1 VLHHGS
7 QVTSAPDAE
16 GRHPYPGRDGDARRV
31 EHLAFAREFPS
42 GDATATECA
51 QSLIL
56 ASSRFTEADTR
67 ALRRH
72 GLSIAARILL
82 ATIEGAG
89 ESLPANVLA
98 GRLLVTGA
106 SITSLVDTLERRGL
120 VRRVRPESDRRV
132 VLIELTDAAQP
143 VIDAYLAEVTALHA
157 AEFAIFTADE
167 REQLTTLLA
176 RLAAHITTLEVETI
190 TAAAK
195 PRRRRRRANAS
206 RKRGSQRN

>member
-1 VLHHGS
+1 L
-7 QVTSAPDAE
+7 TSTRDSEAPPPAD
-16 GRHPYPGRDGDARRV
+16 RGRDAAARRV

-42 GDATATECA
+42 GDPSATECA
-51 QSLIL
+51 QNLIY

-72 GLSIAARILL
+72 GLSIAARIML

-89 ESLPANVLA
+89 EPLPANVLA
-98 GRLLVTGA
+98 ERLLVTGA

-120 VRRVRPESDRRV
+120 VRRVRPDSDRRIV
-132 VLIELTDAAQP
+132 QIELTDAAQP
-143 VIDAYLAEVTALHA
+143 VIDSYLAEVTALHA
-157 AEFAIFTADE
+157 AEFAIFTAEE

-176 RLAAHITTLEVETI
+176 RLAAHITTLDVETI

-195 PRRRRRRANAS
+195 PRRALRKAKTP
-206 RKRGSQRN
+206 RKRSSQRN

>member
-1 VLHHGS
+1 L
-7 QVTSAPDAE
+7 TSRSDAE
-16 GRHPYPGRDGDARRV
+16 APPADGGRDAAARRV
-31 EHLAFAREFPS
+31 DRRAFAREFPS
-42 GDATATECA
+42 GDPSATECA
-51 QSLIL
+51 QNLIL

-72 GLSIAARILL
+72 GLSIAARIML

-89 ESLPANVLA
+89 EPLPANVLA
-98 GRLLVTGA
+98 ERLLVTGA

-120 VRRVRPESDRRV
+120 VRRVRPDNDRRI

-143 VIDAYLAEVTALHA
+143 VIDAYLAEVTSLHA

-176 RLAAHITTLEVETI
+176 RLAAHITTLDLDSI

-195 PRRRRRRANAS
+195 PRRTLRTAKS
-206 RKRGSQRN
+206 RQRKGAHHD

>member
-1 VLHHGS
+1 LS
-7 QVTSAPDAE
+7 STSDATE
-16 GRHPYPGRDGDARRV
+16 TPVDGGHDAAARRV
-31 EHLAFAREFPS
+31 EHLAFTREFPS
-42 GDATATECA
+42 GDPSATECA
-51 QSLIL
+51 QNLIL

-67 ALRRH
+67 GLRRH
-72 GLSIAARILL
+72 GLSIAARITL

-89 ESLPANVLA
+89 EPLPANVLA
-98 GRLLVTGA
+98 ERLLVTGA

-120 VRRVRPESDRRV
+120 VRRVRPDSDRRV

-157 AEFAIFTADE
+157 AEFAIFTAEE

-176 RLAAHITTLEVETI
+176 RFAAHIATLDVEAI

-195 PRRRRRRANAS
+195 PRRALRKS
-206 RKRGSQRN
+206 KSPRKRSSMSN

>member
-1 VLHHGS
+1 L
-7 QVTSAPDAE
+7 TSTGDAAAP
-16 GRHPYPGRDGDARRV
+16 PVDGGAVAARRV
-31 EHLAFAREFPS
+31 EHQAFAREFPS
-42 GDATATECA
+42 GDPSATECA
-51 QSLIL
+51 QNLIL

-72 GLSIAARILL
+72 GLSIAARIML

-89 ESLPANVLA
+89 EPLPASVLA
-98 GRLLVTGA
+98 ERLLVSGA

-120 VRRVRPESDRRV
+120 VRRVRPDSDRRV

-157 AEFAIFTADE
+157 AEFAIFTSDE

-176 RLAAHITTLEVETI
+176 RLAAHITTLDVEAI

-195 PRRRRRRANAS
+195 PRKAL
-206 RKRGSQRN
+206 RKTKTPRPS

>member
-1 VLHHGS
+1 LS
-7 QVTSAPDAE
+7 STSAATATPVD
-16 GRHPYPGRDGDARRV
+16 GGRDAAARRI
-31 EHLAFAREFPS
+31 EQLAFAREFPS
-42 GDATATECA
+42 GDPSATECA
-51 QSLIL
+51 QNLIL

-72 GLSIAARILL
+72 GLSIAARIML

-89 ESLPANVLA
+89 EPLPANVLA
-98 GRLLVTGA
+98 ERLLVTGA

-120 VRRVRPESDRRV
+120 VRRVRPDNDRRI

-143 VIDAYLAEVTALHA
+143 VIDAYLAEVTSLHA

-176 RLAAHITTLEVETI
+176 RLAAHITTLDLDSI

-195 PRRRRRRANAS
+195 PRRTLRTAKPRQ
-206 RKRGSQRN
+206 RKGAHHD

>member
-1 VLHHGS
+1 M
-7 QVTSAPDAE
+7 
-16 GRHPYPGRDGDARRV
+16 
-31 EHLAFAREFPS
+31 
-42 GDATATECA
+42 
-51 QSLIL
+51 L
-56 ASSRFTEADTR
+56 ASSRFTDADTR

-72 GLSIAARILL
+72 GLSIAARIML

-89 ESLPANVLA
+89 EPLPANVLA
-98 GRLLVTGA
+98 ERLLVSGA

-120 VRRVRPESDRRV
+120 VRRVRPDRDRRI

-167 REQLTTLLA
+167 REQLTDLLA
-176 RLAAHITTLEVETI
+176 RLVGTSTTLDLDSI

-195 PRRRRRRANAS
+195 PRRAL
-206 RKRGSQRN
+206 RKARPRQRKGAPHD

>member
-1 VLHHGS
+1 L
-7 QVTSAPDAE
+7 TSRSDAE
-16 GRHPYPGRDGDARRV
+16 APPADGGRDAAARRV
-31 EHLAFAREFPS
+31 DRRAFAREFPS
-42 GDATATECA
+42 GDPSATECA
-51 QSLIL
+51 QNLIL

-72 GLSIAARILL
+72 GLSIAARIML

-89 ESLPANVLA
+89 EPLPANVLA
-98 GRLLVTGA
+98 ERLLVTGA

-120 VRRVRPESDRRV
+120 VRRVRPDNDRRI

-143 VIDAYLAEVTALHA
+143 VIDAYLAEVTSLHA

-176 RLAAHITTLEVETI
+176 RLAAHITTLDLDSI

-195 PRRRRRRANAS
+195 PRRTLRTAKPRQ
-206 RKRGSQRN
+206 RKGAHHD

>member
-1 VLHHGS
+1 MRS
-7 QVTSAPDAE
+7 DAE
-16 GRHPYPGRDGDARRV
+16 APPADRGRDAAPRRV
-31 EHLAFAREFPS
+31 DGRTFSREFPS
-42 GDATATECA
+42 GDPSATECA
-51 QSLIL
+51 QNLIL

-72 GLSIAARILL
+72 GLSIAARIML
-82 ATIEGAG
+82 ATVEGAG
-89 ESLPANVLA
+89 EPLPANVLA
-98 GRLLVTGA
+98 ERLLVTGA

-120 VRRVRPESDRRV
+120 VRRVRPDSDRRV

-176 RLAAHITTLEVETI
+176 RLAAHITTLDVEAI

-195 PRRRRRRANAS
+195 PRRAL
-206 RKRGSQRN
+206 RKAKPRQQQRSTP

>member
-1 VLHHGS
+1 
-7 QVTSAPDAE
+7 VTSTSEAEVPPADGGHDAA
-16 GRHPYPGRDGDARRV
+16 ARRV
-31 EHLAFAREFPS
+31 DRRAFAREFPS
-42 GDATATECA
+42 GDPSATECA
-51 QSLIL
+51 QNLML
-56 ASSRFTEADTR
+56 ASSRFTDADTR

-72 GLSIAARILL
+72 GLSIAARVML

-89 ESLPANVLA
+89 EPLPANVLA
-98 GRLLVTGA
+98 ERLLVSGA
-106 SITSLVDTLERRGL
+106 SVTSLVDTLERRGL
-120 VRRVRPESDRRV
+120 VRRVRPDSDRRI

-176 RLAAHITTLEVETI
+176 RFAAHLTTLDLHSI

-195 PRRRRRRANAS
+195 PRRTL
-206 RKRGSQRN
+206 RKAKPRKQKGSTP